1 MLHTAADALIL
12 PDDND
17 TPDGQLHPMAV
28 IKQLDGI
35 IPKTCHIVNTSGHCA
50 YYSAQ
55 MNAHPHDHFTV
66 IREFGAIG
74 NGTSFAI
81 GVATAFPDRKIVLI
95 DGDGSLLMHAQE
107 LETIQRHNLNILII
121 VMNDGAYGSEIH
133 KLRKD
138 NAPLAGSVFGKSD
151 FAAIA
156 NGFGIAA
163 KQFTSLDDMQ
173 AAFDAFHES
182 SQPALWDVHI
192 SDQIASPPIMKTH

>member
-1 MLHTAADALIL
+1 
-12 PDDND
+12 
-17 TPDGQLHPMAV
+17 
-28 IKQLDGI
+28 
-35 IPKTCHIVNTSGHCA
+35 
-50 YYSAQ
+50 
-55 MNAHPHDHFTV
+55 
-66 IREFGAIG
+66 
-74 NGTSFAI
+74 
-81 GVATAFPDRKIVLI
+81 
-95 DGDGSLLMHAQE
+95 LLMHAQE